1 MTSRYAHHV
10 SRFVGTLLSVLC
22 LLLSFPARAA
32 ETIPSFDVRATLSA
46 DRLLQIKESIT
57 YDFGGT
63 EHHGIERFIPVVYD
77 RSGAKYRLRLS
88 VDDATVDGVPVQ
100 QSVSNQGSD
109 IRIRLGDPDE
119 YVTGRKTYVI
129 NYSTNRAINDFPNEQ
144 EKEFYWNVTGNGW
157 DVAIDQASFV
167 LEGPVPA
174 TKVICFTGYYG
185 STESD
190 CRITQEGNTIR
201 VTATRP
207 FEAREGLT
215 IAVRYPA
222 SALKDIPITQTLF
235 DLLLDNVW
243 LALPVLVFIIM
254 FAIWQRHGKD
264 PKGRGTVIAH
274 YEEPRKLPPG
284 LLDALLQQEFSSRAV
299 TATILDLGRRG
310 FLKLSFEGE
319 PEKSGWFT
327 KAPVFTLHKLKEANE
342 SLLAYEKTIFDGLF
356 EDGDEVTIESKKDG
370 SFWKAIQTARTEAF
384 DELKTRGLFGKNPGV
399 VRGVWFMVAF
409 VVGAS
414 GFFLSDAFGSL
425 FILSS
430 VLSALIVI
438 VFGWQMPRKTE
449 EGAIVAEE
457 AEGFRTFLSVTERD
471 RLDFSDA
478 PERRPDQFA
487 RFLPAAVA
495 FGVEEKWAKQFAG
508 IQVQPPSYMN
518 GNTSGWTAASYAH
531 AFHAFH
537 DASVSGIYHN
547 PSSGGSGGSGFSGGG
562 SGGGMG
568 GGGGGS
574 W

>member
-1 MTSRYAHHV
+1 MK
-10 SRFVGTLLSVLC
+10 RFLISLISLLGLGLGTAA
-22 LLLSFPARAA
+22 FAA
-32 ETIPSFDVRATLSA
+32 ENISSFDVRATLSA
-46 DRLLQIKESIT
+46 DRNLQVKESIT
-57 YDFGGT
+57 YDFDRT
-63 EHHGIERFIPVVYD
+63 QHHGIERFIPVVYD
-77 RSGAKYRLRLS
+77 RNGAKYRLRLS

-129 NYSTNRAINDFPNEQ
+129 NYSTNRAINDFPNDQ
-144 EKEFYWNVTGNGW
+144 EKELYWNITGNGW
-157 DVAIDQASFV
+157 DVAISQASFV

-190 CRITQEGNTIR
+190 CKITREGNTVR
-201 VTATRP
+201 VIATRP

-222 SALKDIPITQTLF
+222 SALKDISVTQTLLDMF
-235 DLLLDNVW
+235 LDNIW
-243 LALPVLVFIIM
+243 LALPILVFIIM

-264 PKGRGTVIAH
+264 PHGRGTVIAY

-310 FLKLSFEGE
+310 YLKISFEGE
-319 PEKSGWFT
+319 PESAGWFK
-327 KAPVFTLHKLKEANE
+327 KAPTFTLHKLKDAND
-342 SLLAYEKTIFDGLF
+342 SMLSYEKTLFDGLF
-356 EDGDEVTIESKKDG
+356 NGKEEVKIEQQKDG
-370 SFWKAIQTARTEAF
+370 TLWKAIQTARTEAF

-409 VVGAS
+409 VVGIS
-414 GFFLSDAFGSL
+414 GFFLADAFGDL

-430 VLSALIVI
+430 VLSALIVAI
-438 VFGWQMPRKTE
+438 FGWQMPRKTQ

-457 AEGFRTFLSVTERD
+457 AEGFKTFLSVTERD

-495 FGVEEKWAKQFAG
+495 FGVEEKWAKQFANMQ
-508 IQVQPPSYMN
+508 IQPPSYMN

-531 AFHAFH
+531 AFHSFH